1 MASNFQR
8 TLQLSELIKK
18 KSFFLLGP
26 RATGKNTLIRTQ
38 LSDARVYDL
47 LDADVFAR
55 LARRPQ
61 LLGEESD
68 DDARVVVIDE
78 VQKLPSVLDEVHR
91 LIEKRRLR
99 FVLTGSSARKLK
111 HGGANLLAGRAW
123 QAALLPLTSQEIPKF
138 DLLTYLNR
146 GGLPGI

>member
-8 TLQLSELIKK
+8 TLQLSQLIKK

-61 LLGEESD
+61 LLGE
-68 DDARVVVIDE
+68 
-78 VQKLPSVLDEVHR
+78 
-91 LIEKRRLR
+91 
-99 FVLTGSSARKLK
+99 
-111 HGGANLLAGRAW
+111 
-123 QAALLPLTSQEIPKF
+123 
-138 DLLTYLNR
+138 
-146 GGLPGI
+146 